1 MSEIDKFYSD
11 RTNRLS
17 EYKNNK
23 GLHKLANKWIEK
35 SMTENYVYN
44 FDWLGRPIIQFPED
58 IVGVQELIWK
68 TKPDTIIETGVAHGG
83 SLVLSASIL
92 AMLDLCEAIDRGQTY
107 DPKLT
112 KRRVLGI
119 DIEIRQHNRELIEA
133 HPLFNYI
140 TLIEG
145 SSTTP
150 EVISK
155 VKAKTKGSSKSLVFL
170 DSNHTHAH
178 VSEELEAYWRFV
190 TLNSYCV
197 VFDTFVEIMPQ
208 GFFPNRPW
216 DVGDNP
222 MTAVKDF
229 LDRNDNFVIDNEID
243 TKLQITVAKSGFL
256 KRIK

>member
-1 MSEIDKFYSD
+1 MNEIDKFYSD
-11 RTNRLS
+11 RVKRLN
-17 EYKNNK
+17 EYKNNT
-23 GLHKLANKWIEK
+23 GLHRLANEWIEK
-35 SMTENYVYN
+35 SMIENYVYN

-83 SLVLSASIL
+83 SLILSASIL
-92 AMLDLCEAIDRGQTY
+92 AMLDLCEAIASGQAY

-112 KRRVLGI
+112 KRRVVGI
-119 DIEIRQHNRELIEA
+119 DVDIRQHNRELIEA

-155 VKAKTKGSSKSLVFL
+155 VKAKTTASNKSLVFL

-178 VSEELEAYWRFV
+178 VSEELRAYSRFV

-197 VFDTFVEIMPQ
+197 VFDTFVEIMPP
-208 GFFPNRPW
+208 GLFPNRPW

-229 LDRNDNFVIDNEID
+229 LDGNDNFIIDNEID
-243 TKLQITVAKSGFL
+243 TKLQITVAKGGFL